1 MTCGSLSSCLW
12 RWIAFEMVG
21 RGRDG
26 MKRRIRKR
34 TRLVD
39 GDLNDFDDNQ

>member
-1 MTCGSLSSCLW
+1 
-12 RWIAFEMVG
+12 MVG

-26 MKRRIRKR
+26 NEMRRIRKG